1 MTPFGAAT
9 RFHRHLSRFV
19 TRRVQCGHVVTLCA
33 LEIGVYFM
41 SKRSRRNPILPGSDG
56 PPITDPHCLDGLLIK
71 IGRTF
76 FRFWCFVTGV
86 AVLRQRRQLALLVV
100 TREAR
105 CVSQWSRLERS
116 FLQPERITDIL
127 WRLSNELIIRFALRL
142 ISLMAIGAICIGMF
156 VVRKKYAKLGD
167 KVDGLSGGQKRFAKT
182 RERVTRRVDWRRF
195 HMTVGT
201 DPRNWTLTREELLS
215 MTIHAG

>member
-1 MTPFGAAT
+1 MA
-9 RFHRHLSRFV
+9 H
-19 TRRVQCGHVVTLCA
+19 
-33 LEIGVYFM
+33 
-41 SKRSRRNPILPGSDG
+41 
-56 PPITDPHCLDGLLIK
+56 IT
-71 IGRTF
+71 
-76 FRFWCFVTGV
+76 
-86 AVLRQRRQLALLVV
+86 VLRQRRELALLVV
-100 TREAR
+100 TREAGR
-105 CVSQWSRLERS
+105 VSQWSRLERS

-167 KVDGLSGGQKRFAKT
+167 KVDAFSRGKKRFAKT

-201 DPRNWTLTREELLS
+201 DPWNRPLTREELLS
-215 MTIHAG
+215 MTIQAGCMFGKLGHVRKRGIAFADFLPVFGGKLVTGVTPDFLFVDVCGVRKARVVNRSWALRASLSVSRYDGPGKSDYHKCR